1 MLKKHFILTDPL
13 EPEKKS
19 GALVVALRLQFE
31 SLDDMFY
38 EDVRQVERM
47 YYDPFEDKPEEI
59 MKKSLAVEKANGTKG
74 AQLTR
79 KMKAVDD
86 LRESLR
92 RAAVDEA
99 VLKRQL

>member
-1 MLKKHFILTDPL
+1 
-13 EPEKKS
+13 
-19 GALVVALRLQFE
+19 
-31 SLDDMFY
+31 
-38 EDVRQVERM
+38 
-47 YYDPFEDKPEEI
+47 

>member
-47 YYDPFEDKPEEI
+47 YYDPFEDKP
-59 MKKSLAVEKANGTKG
+59 
-74 AQLTR
+74 
-79 KMKAVDD
+79 
-86 LRESLR
+86 
-92 RAAVDEA
+92 
-99 VLKRQL
+99 